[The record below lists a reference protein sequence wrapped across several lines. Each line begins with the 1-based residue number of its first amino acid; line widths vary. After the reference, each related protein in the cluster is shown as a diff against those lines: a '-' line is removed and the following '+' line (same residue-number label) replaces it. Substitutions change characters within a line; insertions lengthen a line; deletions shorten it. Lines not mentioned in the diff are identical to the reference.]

1 MYLLGRPSAASNTM
15 RLRNTTRCA
24 VVPARSQRSS
34 VARCSGVSGK
44 AGARFMPSTVPKPGR
59 KYKAIGDHC
68 TREAFLQRCVDRDL
82 HAAAAVC
89 RARSAQ
95 PSDVEGVGRHDPPI
109 LGHRHDLGECEEC
122 ANRHPHQVAQVID
135 RHTKITLS
143 AVESPQDDLSQHGR
157 SIHATI
163 GLECGGTANGASLAG
178 SNAHRGWCSS

>member
-68 TREAFLQRCVDRDL
+68 TRCV
-82 HAAAAVC
+82 
-89 RARSAQ
+89 
-95 PSDVEGVGRHDPPI
+95 PGVGRVGPPRHRVCHDRWPARTRGPGCNPRRTDGRCPATRLHPP
-109 LGHRHDLGECEEC
+109 GPRPRAVAGGPC
-122 ANRHPHQVAQVID
+122 ALKRWCVARGGGLARCAGRRVRPCGAAGGLVPPAPVARD
-135 RHTKITLS
+135 TRRVGPRRR
-143 AVESPQDDLSQHGR
+143 AVP
-157 SIHATI
+157 A
-163 GLECGGTANGASLAG
+163 
-178 SNAHRGWCSS
+178 RG